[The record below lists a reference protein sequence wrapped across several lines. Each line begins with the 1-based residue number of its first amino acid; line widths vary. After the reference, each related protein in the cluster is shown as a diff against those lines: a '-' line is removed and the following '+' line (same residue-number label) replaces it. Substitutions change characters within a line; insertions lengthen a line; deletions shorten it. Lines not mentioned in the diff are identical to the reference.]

1 MDYNDKYRELFKA
14 LKTHKYDQFIKIINE
29 IDDND
34 FIFDVN
40 VRDEQNNYFLT
51 YAVMLNKIDICQVLI
66 KKGARIDITNKN
78 DESILVLTIEY
89 SYFDILELLLRT
101 NKESIGVSIID
112 IKDKNMKIP
121 LHYAIEIQNI
131 KAIELLLKYGSNPN
145 TTEKNGYNS
154 LHLAVKTHSLQ
165 ICEIIVKYIADIN
178 SRYNTGESSLHMSC
192 NLQLVEICKLLLKNG
207 ALVNI
212 QDYSHEITPLHY
224 SVLVNNKEIIAMLL
238 KHGANPN
245 SQDIYGNTPLH
256 YGIIE
261 DNFEVFLMITKST
274 MTQNI
279 INLSAWNIYGETP
292 LHLVLKNDTTN
303 LESYLNIILEK
314 SNLTLQDNEGN
325 TCLHYLIQLKLWKQ
339 YKKIIKKKR
348 LDIFTLNDKKIS
360 PIDMIKKEEY
370 DEFIEIIIE
379 SYINRLK
386 TAGELWFD
394 EWENICAKKYE
405 EITNEEKK
413 IIGTNIITTN
423 NTSANTLINTPVEF
437 DLSCVSIIR
446 QKLLNII
453 KKYKNGEKDNCY
465 DQSFPVKRSTICLN
479 ITEGSKVSYCTFT
492 GSTLDI
498 LIGLIYLL
506 KKHSDTCST
515 LTKNFTKNKELCG
528 FYKSIGIIM
537 NSKCE
542 FLNFE
547 IIWIN
552 QRLYLM
558 EGFYEQIKKCL
569 NSKTKFIIIP
579 IGIEMKEGNHAGYLI
594 YDTKKNEVERF
605 EPHGSTTPPGLFYN
619 PNLLDDIL
627 ESRFKAINDSIK
639 YVRPHEY
646 IPKIGFQLF
655 DSSEVK
661 KKKIGDPMGFCA
673 LWCIWYVD
681 MRLTYRNIDRKKL
694 VDILIRKIKSQNI
707 SFKNMVR
714 NYGENIINIR
724 DRILLSSKMDIN
736 DWQNDQY
743 TDIQINSVLDKLI
756 EEIET
761 VTKN

>member
-1 MDYNDKYRELFKA
+1 
-14 LKTHKYDQFIKIINE
+14 
-29 IDDND
+29 
-34 FIFDVN
+34 
-40 VRDEQNNYFLT
+40 
-51 YAVMLNKIDICQVLI
+51 MLNRFDICQILI

-78 DESILVLTIEY
+78 DESILIPTIEY
-89 SYFDILELLLRT
+89 SYFEILELFLKT
-101 NKESIGVSIID
+101 NKESIGLSVID
-112 IKDKNMKIP
+112 MKDRNMKIP

-131 KAIELLLKYGSNPN
+131 EAIKLLLKYGSNPN

-165 ICEIIVKYIADIN
+165 ICEIIIQHISDIN
-178 SRYNTGESSLHMSC
+178 SRYQTGESALHISC
-192 NLQLVEICKLLLKNG
+192 NLQLVDICKLLLKHN
-207 ALVNI
+207 ALVNV

-224 SVLVNNKEIIAMLL
+224 GVLVNNKEIIAILL
-238 KHGANPN
+238 KNGANPN
-245 SQDIYGNTPLH
+245 SQDIYGNTSLH
-256 YGIIE
+256 YSILE
-261 DNFEVFLMITKST
+261 DNFEVFLMITKSSY
-274 MTQNI
+274 TQNI
-279 INLSAWNIYGETP
+279 INLNVWNIYGEIP
-292 LHLVLKNDTTN
+292 LHVALKNDTQN
-303 LESYLNIILEK
+303 LEPYLGIILEK

-325 TCLHYLIQLKLWKQ
+325 TCLHYLIKLKLWKK
-339 YKKIIKKKR
+339 YKSEIKKKR
-348 LDIFTLNDKKIS
+348 LDIFTLNNKKIS
-360 PIDMIKKEEY
+360 PLDMINLNDY
-370 DEFIEIIIE
+370 DEFIELVVE

-386 TAGELWFD
+386 TAKELWFN
-394 EWENICAKKYE
+394 EWENICAKNFNDISKE
-405 EITNEEKK
+405 E
-413 IIGTNIITTN
+413 TNIIESQITNSKINKINEINFDTTCF
-423 NTSANTLINTPVEF
+423 SLVKEKI
-437 DLSCVSIIR
+437 
-446 QKLLNII
+446 LNLI
-453 KKYKNGEKDNCY
+453 KKYKSGENIICY
-465 DQSFPVKRSTICLN
+465 DKSFPMKRSAVCLN
-479 ITEGSKVSYCTFT
+479 ITEGSKVNYCTFT

-506 KKHSDTCST
+506 KTHPDTCST
-515 LTKNFTKNKELCG
+515 LSQNFTKNKELCS

-569 NSKTKFIIIP
+569 QSKVKFIIIP

-594 YDTKKNEVERF
+594 YDIKNQEVERF

-627 ESRFKAINDSIK
+627 EARFKNINESIK
-639 YVRPHEY
+639 YIRPHEY

-655 DSSEVK
+655 DSSESK

-681 MRLTYRNIDRKKL
+681 MRLTYRDIHRKKL
-694 VDILIRKIKSQNI
+694 VDLLIKQIKSQNI

-714 NYGENIINIR
+714 NYGQNIINIR
-724 DRILLSSKMDIN
+724 DKILLSSEMDIN

-743 TDIQINSVLDKLI
+743 TDSQINSVLEKLV
-756 EEIET
+756 EEIKT
-761 VTKN
+761 VTNKTIK